1 MPSSILFDWD
11 VLSPSPERRQIDD
24 AVFDALDL
32 SQDKRVAVYEGMIE
46 LAENRRRRARNLSYH
61 FTLTMT

>member
-32 SQDKRVAVYEGMIE
+32 TQDKYDAVYEGMIE
-46 LAENRRRRARNLSYH
+46 LAENSRRLARSV
-61 FTLTMT
+61 